1 MACGITSI
9 NQSTLDECGSTGGI
23 YASYGL
29 ACSDWTDATI
39 ASGEITAITI
49 GAEFTEIIYDSDDT
63 AFYNQE
69 PDRQGK
75 RITFNGTAFLKFDK
89 VTLAKVEAARA
100 AAECCCTI
108 WIHRFNS
115 GIDLVQGLDVD
126 STGTG
131 AQLSKN
137 NALVSPGIFS
147 DTGDNADRVEY
158 TIESVG
164 RNPAPAVDSTLMAS
178 IIAGTASTP

>member
-9 NQSTLDECGSTGGI
+9 NQSTLDECGSLGGI

-29 ACSDWTDATI
+29 ACSDFTSATV
-39 ASGEITAITI
+39 ASGEITALTI
-49 GAEFTEIIYDSDDT
+49 GAEFTEMIYDSDDT

-89 VTLAKVEAARA
+89 VTLAKIQAARA

-108 WIHRFNS
+108 WIHRLNS
-115 GIDLVQGLDVD
+115 GIDLVQGLDID
-126 STGTG
+126 TAGTG
-131 AQLSKN
+131 VLLSKN

-147 DTGDNADRVEY
+147 DTGDNSDRVEY
-158 TIESVG
+158 TIEHVG
-164 RNPAPAVDSTLMAS
+164 RNPAPSVASALMAD
-178 IIAGTASTP
+178 IVAGTVTAP